1 MELDQV
7 WVRALDVPLDRI
19 VAALREANLDLPAG
33 SIERGNDELTLRA
46 PAQFVSIEQIRSTAV
61 AVREGAPVRI
71 DQLAE
76 VRDTYRKRERLA
88 RINGARG
95 LRLAIRKQSDAN
107 TVEVSRAVLSEV
119 AAINRDFPQLHV
131 VSVVNQGNFIE
142 RSIDNVVDSVGY
154 GIGLAV
160 LVLLFFLRSLRST
173 MVVAVAIPISM
184 LATFTLMQFW
194 GLSINLMTLGGLALG
209 VGMMVD
215 NSIVVLESIYR
226 RRDTQGEEAAVAAV
240 LGTGEVAGAITAST
254 ITTLVIFLPLVFVR
268 GVVGA
273 LFADL
278 AVVVAFS
285 LACSLVV
292 SITLVPMLAARLLRG
307 RKGASSGVARAAAR
321 AQAGLEDGYA
331 GFLAGALRH
340 RAATLTVAA
349 TSVAASLLLFG
360 ALGSEFLP
368 PSDEGEVRVT
378 GEMPVGT
385 RLDLL
390 DRQVR
395 MLEAEVYP
403 RVPNTQASVVS
414 IGASGSDPSAAYSGE
429 LRLTLVPATE
439 REASNTAIAAEL
451 RDALVSA
458 VPGMKIRTSAPQGQF
473 LLERVLGQDDGLR
486 IDVRG
491 WSLLE
496 LERLAAQATAR
507 IRDIP
512 GVTDLD
518 ADLDPGLP
526 TAELRVDREKAAAL
540 GLSPRDVAQALQT
553 AVSGADVGDFR
564 DRGNAYRILVQLGDV
579 EHVSLDEVL
588 DLTVS
593 TPDGTAIALRSVVD
607 TAATEGPM
615 IISRREQRRAV
626 TIKAGVAGRDMGSVA
641 ADVQAALAGIDRPEG
656 YAFVLGG
663 AYEQQGPPSRSCCC
677 RCCSRWRWSTWSSP
691 PSTSR

>member
-1 MELDQV
+1 M
-7 WVRALDVPLDRI
+7 
-19 VAALREANLDLPAG
+19 
-33 SIERGNDELTLRA
+33 
-46 PAQFVSIEQIRSTAV
+46 
-61 AVREGAPVRI
+61 RI

-142 RSIDNVVDSVGY
+142 RSIDNVVDSVCY

-173 MVVAVAIPISM
+173 LVVAVAIPISM

-331 GFLAGALRH
+331 GFLAGASRH

-403 RVPNTQASVVS
+403 RSPT
-414 IGASGSDPSAAYSGE
+414 PKLRWSA
-429 LRLTLVPATE
+429 
-439 REASNTAIAAEL
+439 
-451 RDALVSA
+451 
-458 VPGMKIRTSAPQGQF
+458 SAPRARTRARPT
-473 LLERVLGQDDGLR
+473 LESCASR
-486 IDVRG
+486 
-491 WSLLE
+491 W
-496 LERLAAQATAR
+496 
-507 IRDIP
+507 
-512 GVTDLD
+512 
-518 ADLDPGLP
+518 
-526 TAELRVDREKAAAL
+526 
-540 GLSPRDVAQALQT
+540 SPRPNV
-553 AVSGADVGDFR
+553 R
-564 DRGNAYRILVQLGDV
+564 RP
-579 EHVSLDEVL
+579 
-588 DLTVS
+588 
-593 TPDGTAIALRSVVD
+593 TPRSRPSS
-607 TAATEGPM
+607 ATPS
-615 IISRREQRRAV
+615 SRPCRA
-626 TIKAGVAGRDMGSVA
+626 
-641 ADVQAALAGIDRPEG
+641 
-656 YAFVLGG
+656 
-663 AYEQQGPPSRSCCC
+663 
-677 RCCSRWRWSTWSSP
+677 
-691 PSTSR
+691 